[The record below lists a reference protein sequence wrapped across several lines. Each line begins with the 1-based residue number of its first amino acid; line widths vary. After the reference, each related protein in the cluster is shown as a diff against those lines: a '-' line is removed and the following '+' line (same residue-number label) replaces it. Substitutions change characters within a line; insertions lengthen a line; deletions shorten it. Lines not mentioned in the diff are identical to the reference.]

1 MLRGLYVAA
10 SGMITETNR
19 TDVIANNLANAA
31 SSGYKR
37 DEAINEEF
45 APILLKRINDAQD
58 DEVT

>member
-31 SSGYKR
+31 SSGYKT
-37 DEAINEEF
+37 
-45 APILLKRINDAQD
+45 KRSMRSLRLYC
-58 DEVT
+58 